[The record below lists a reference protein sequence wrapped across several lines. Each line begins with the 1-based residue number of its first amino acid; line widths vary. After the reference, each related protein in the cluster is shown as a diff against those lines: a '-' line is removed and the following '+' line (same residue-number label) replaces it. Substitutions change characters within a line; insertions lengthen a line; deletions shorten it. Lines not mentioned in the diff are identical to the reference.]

1 MNRITFYDVLKGFAI
16 WVVAFEHSFIALD
29 PNACDSYLSNAIQL
43 VQMPL
48 FIAISGFFFYP
59 SIRKHSFKENLQRK
73 FWHLYIPSLSWGIIG
88 ACLMLVYKLI
98 NSKDIE
104 VGYFIYLIFTG
115 MWFLTALFF
124 LSVIGIFL
132 YRFVRNH
139 FFLAWAFVY
148 SILYFTSPL
157 WMVNEVK
164 FLLPFFVAGIFF
176 SKYDWKHVPLWLFS
190 LSSILFMITIY
201 VYDWSFTLYTMNEN
215 SILTWTYFYKTLV
228 RVIGGTS
235 GIICILYVCKYI
247 GKIRYLNS
255 FLMYLGGV
263 TLPIYV
269 LHQNFID
276 ILKFFKYETKNIA
289 IIFIVSVIII
299 ELSIFLYKM
308 MKCQLFKVCLFGEVI
323 R

>member
-1 MNRITFYDVLKGFAI
+1 
-16 WVVAFEHSFIALD
+16 
-29 PNACDSYLSNAIQL
+29 
-43 VQMPL
+43 
-48 FIAISGFFFYP
+48 
-59 SIRKHSFKENLQRK
+59 
-73 FWHLYIPSLSWGIIG
+73 
-88 ACLMLVYKLI
+88 MLVYKLI

-104 VGYFIYLIFTG
+104 VGYFFYSVFTG
-115 MWFLTALFF
+115 MWFLTALFI

-132 YRFVRNH
+132 YRFVRNY
-139 FFLAWAFVY
+139 FFLAWASVY

-201 VYDWSFTLYTMNEN
+201 VYDWSFTLYTMNE
-215 SILTWTYFYKTLV
+215 SPILTWTYFYKTLV

-247 GKIRYLNS
+247 GEIRYLNS
-255 FLMYLGGV
+255 FLMYLGGI

-276 ILKFFKYETKNIA
+276 IMKIFKYETKNVV
-289 IIFIVSVIII
+289 IIFMVSIII
-299 ELSIFLYKM
+299 IVLSIILCKM
-308 MKCQLFKVCLFGEVI
+308 IKCRLLKICLFGENI
-323 R
+323 K